1 MMEWT
6 TSKSSPFRG
15 GAGKVDSQTLR
26 KASMKKLTAM
36 MLTLCFSVS
45 ILGCTEDKA
54 TKKETKTATT
64 TSSSTP
70 KK

>member
-1 MMEWT
+1 
-6 TSKSSPFRG
+6 
-15 GAGKVDSQTLR
+15 
-26 KASMKKLTAM
+26 MKKLTAM
-36 MLTLCFSVS
+36 MLTLCFAVS
-45 ILGCTEDKA
+45 ILGCTEEKA